1 VRHFPG
7 QRLFYPSLR
16 CPRRGRGAE
25 VPPNVGPFLRPEHR
39 HHWEH
44 RTPAAEGQLRSHLT
58 MSISREVSEY
68 IRRALMST
76 RRACRRIS
84 ALSNLGFLVVLILC
98 GLTIASFALGLALQP
113 SATAPAEVPNP
124 PKLDMSFQSGN
135 PLRLFVYSFLEQTN
149 TRQTELVMSATGDFA
164 SHQTITRWTIGV
176 LGFSGYL
183 CPKQASGISLMP
195 LKGFQ
200 HDYEITGKSKIPTT
214 SGQPFLVISLCWD
227 NDAPLITNGSYVSAA
242 LPQIVAAGD
251 QSGTVTRS
259 LVLNGTSLSSYS
271 LAGGIA
277 PTEVT
282 ARSWIWTDNLSTSFQ
297 SQARAEIPII
307 ASSLPGIQR
316 DNQDI
321 FYSGILFG
329 IAGGAAVSI
338 VPALLGAFD
347 RGKTEDQHRAGAG
360 VPHPSDKSQPSAA
373 EQTGH
378 DN

>member
-1 VRHFPG
+1 
-7 QRLFYPSLR
+7 
-16 CPRRGRGAE
+16 
-25 VPPNVGPFLRPEHR
+25 
-39 HHWEH
+39 
-44 RTPAAEGQLRSHLT
+44 

-68 IRRALMST
+68 TRQALMST

-84 ALSNLGFLVVLILC
+84 ALSNLGFLVVLMLC
-98 GLTIASFALGLALQP
+98 GLTIASFALGLALEP
-113 SATAPAEVPNP
+113 SETAPAEVPNP
-124 PKLDMSFQSGN
+124 PVLNMSFQSGD

-149 TRQTELVMSATGDFA
+149 TRLTELVVSATGDFA
-164 SHQTITRWTIGV
+164 SHQTVTRWSIGV
-176 LGFSGYL
+176 LEFTGYL
-183 CPKQASGISLMP
+183 CPKQASGVSLMP
-195 LKGFQ
+195 LQGFPR
-200 HDYEITGKSKIPTT
+200 DYGISGKSKIPTT

-227 NDAPLITNGSYVSAA
+227 NNAPLITNGSYVSAA
-242 LPQIVAAGD
+242 LSPILAAG

-277 PTEVT
+277 PTEAT
-282 ARSWIWTDNLSTSFQ
+282 ARSWVWTDNLSTSFQ

-316 DNQDI
+316 DNQDV

-338 VPALLGAFD
+338 IPALLDVFD
-347 RGKTEDQHRAGAG
+347 RGKTEDQHRVGAG
-360 VPHPSDKSQPSAA
+360 PPHPSDKSRPSVA